1 MGIGNGSREYWMWI
15 MKDSGYQRKG
25 DWVNW
30 IQMGLRMGIKMGI
43 WIGMGIRMRMG
54 MGFFLVEGGSFTR
67 NKVGRSQYCSTVDQY
82 HLRRGTPLTP
92 SFSFQKETS
101 V

>member
-1 MGIGNGSREYWMWI
+1 MGIGNGHGEWEMGMRNQNVI
-15 MKDSGYQRKG
+15 M
-25 DWVNW
+25 
-30 IQMGLRMGIKMGI
+30 
-43 WIGMGIRMRMG
+43 GMGDGVKG

-67 NKVGRSQYCSTVDQY
+67 NKVGRGQYCNTVDQY

-92 SFSFQKETS
+92 SFSFQQETS